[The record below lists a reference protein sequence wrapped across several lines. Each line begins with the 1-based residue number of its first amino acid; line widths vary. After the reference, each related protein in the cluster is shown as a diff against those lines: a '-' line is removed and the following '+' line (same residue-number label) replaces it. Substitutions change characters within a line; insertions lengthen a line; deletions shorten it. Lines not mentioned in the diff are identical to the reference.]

1 MSLYI
6 GVDFHPHQQTV
17 CWCETATGE
26 TKTQTLP
33 HILEQV
39 SEFYQALPPA
49 IIGIEAT
56 SKAIW
61 FENLLAATNHQ
72 LVVGNPTLIRK
83 KATSRHKSDKRDAAL
98 ILDLLLKDEF
108 PAIWRRSSENNQ
120 VLDILK
126 ARLNLV
132 HQRTKIYNRLQALAH
147 NFGLPKG
154 KMKTNYFQLLV
165 KRAKTDEVGE
175 LQRRQ
180 LFDALRSVSRQIA
193 ELEVWLHQKVGFNQ
207 QVRLLLT
214 QKGVGY
220 LTALCLVNTIGEISR
235 FEKPTKQVPAFI
247 GIEPLGHESA
257 GKSKTKGISRA
268 GSSLARF
275 LLGQSA
281 NIVARYD
288 PKFKAFY
295 QRLARK
301 KPKPVAKTAT
311 ARKVLVKLVIMMRDK
326 ITAEEFDQ
334 RGRTVNDARGAQ
346 GLQCPSL
353 D

>member
-17 CWCETATGE
+17 CWCDTETGE

-33 HILEQV
+33 HELDKV
-39 SEFYQALPPA
+39 SEFYQSLPSA
-49 IIGIEAT
+49 TVGIEAT

-61 FENLLAATNHQ
+61 FENLLAETNHQ
-72 LVVGNPTLIRK
+72 LVVGHPTLIRK
-83 KATSRHKSDKRDAAL
+83 KATSRHKSDKRDAEL
-98 ILDLLLKDEF
+98 ILNLLVKDEF
-108 PAIWRRSSENNQ
+108 PKLWRRSPANNQ
-120 VLDILK
+120 VLEILQ

-132 HQRTKIYNRLQALAH
+132 HQRTKIYNRLQVLAH

-154 KMKTNYFQLLV
+154 RMQSKYFQDLV
-165 KRAKTDEVGE
+165 KQLKADEAGE

-180 LFDALRSVSRQIA
+180 LFDSLEYASKQIV
-193 ELEVWLHQKVGFNQ
+193 ELEEWLHQKVAVDE
-207 QVRLLLT
+207 QVKLLMT

-220 LTALCLVNTIGEISR
+220 LTALCLVNTIGDISR
-235 FEKPTKQVPAFI
+235 FTKPTKQVAAFL

-257 GKSKTKGISRA
+257 GKSKATGISRA
-268 GSSLARF
+268 GSSLARY

-288 PKFKAFY
+288 AKFKSFY
-295 QRLARK
+295 KRLAKK

-311 ARKVLVKLVIMMRDK
+311 ARKVLVKLVIMLRDK
-326 ITAEEFDQ
+326 ITASEFDQ
-334 RGRTVNDARGAQ
+334 RGRTSE
-346 GLQCPSL
+346 QCSL
-353 D
+353 GSRSAMTV

>member
-17 CWCETATGE
+17 CWCDTETGE
-26 TKTQTLP
+26 TDLLTLP
-33 HILEQV
+33 HDLQKV
-39 SEFYQALPPA
+39 REFYVAMPPA
-49 IIGIEAT
+49 IVGIEAT

-61 FENLLAATNHQ
+61 FENLIVETKHK

-83 KATSRHKSDKRDAAL
+83 KATSRHKSDKRDAEL
-98 ILDLLLKDEF
+98 ILNLLVKDEF
-108 PAIWRRSSENNQ
+108 PTLWRRSLANNQ

-132 HQRTKIYNRLQALAH
+132 RQRTKIYNRLQVLAH

-154 KMKTNYFQLLV
+154 RMKSNYFQLLV
-165 KRAKTDEVGE
+165 KQAETDEAGD
-175 LQRRQ
+175 LQRSQ
-180 LFDALRSVSRQIA
+180 LFRLLEYISGQII
-193 ELEVWLHQKVGFNQ
+193 ELEDWLQKKAKLDS
-207 QVRLLLT
+207 QVQLLLT

-220 LTALCLVNTIGEISR
+220 LTALCLIHTIGEISR
-235 FEKPTKQVPAFI
+235 FEKPTKQVPAFL
-247 GIEPLGHESA
+247 GIEPLENESA
-257 GKSKTKGISRA
+257 GKSKNKGISRA

-288 PKFKAFY
+288 AKFKAFY
-295 QRLARK
+295 KRLAK
-301 KPKPVAKTAT
+301 KKAKPLAKTAT

-326 ITAEEFDQ
+326 ITAEEFDR
-334 RGRTVNDARGAQ
+334 RGRTVNDTRRVQ
-346 GLQCPSL
+346 GPK
-353 D
+353 

>member
-17 CWCETATGE
+17 CWCDTATGE
-26 TKTQTLP
+26 IKTQTLP
-33 HILEQV
+33 HDVDKV
-39 SEFYQALPPA
+39 SEFYQAMPPA
-49 IIGIEAT
+49 TVGIEAT

-61 FENLLAATNHQ
+61 FENLLAATKHK
-72 LVVGNPTLIRK
+72 LMVGNPTLIRK
-83 KATSRHKSDKRDAAL
+83 KATSRHKSDKRDAEL
-98 ILDLLLKDEF
+98 MLNLLLKDEF
-108 PAIWRRSSENNQ
+108 PTLWRRSAANNQ

-132 HQRTKIYNRLQALAH
+132 RQRTKIYNRLQALAH

-154 KMKTNYFQLLV
+154 RMKSSYFQLLV
-165 KRAKTDEVGE
+165 KHAKTDEAGE
-175 LQRRQ
+175 LQRSQ
-180 LFDALRSVSRQIA
+180 LFSLLEYVTKQIV
-193 ELEVWLHQKVGFNQ
+193 ELEVWLHKKEKLDD
-207 QVRLLLT
+207 QVQLLMT

-235 FEKPTKQVPAFI
+235 FEKPTKQVPAFL
-247 GIEPLGHESA
+247 GIEPLENESA
-257 GKSKTKGISRA
+257 GKSKNKGISRA

-288 PKFKAFY
+288 TKFKAFY
-295 QRLARK
+295 KRLAKK

-311 ARKVLVKLVIMMRDK
+311 ARKVLVKLVIMMRDN
-326 ITAEEFDQ
+326 ITAQEFDQ
-334 RGRTVNDARGAQ
+334 RGRTVNDTRRVQ
-346 GLQCPSL
+346 GLQ
-353 D
+353 